1 MCSQR
6 RTRRNDKR
14 HAHRH
19 KDSQQN
25 EMVAKRIRSPAL
37 SIFPQEKQVRGRSP
51 EYGAG
56 PVADEGKEANGDD
69 VEAADAVVGAG
80 EVDGGDCVGAAKGE
94 EGYVLEEDG
103 GGGDFG
109 DGEVG

>member
-1 MCSQR
+1 
-6 RTRRNDKR
+6 
-14 HAHRH
+14 
-19 KDSQQN
+19 
-25 EMVAKRIRSPAL
+25 MVAKRIRSPAL

-56 PVADEGKEANGDD
+56 PVADEGEEANGDD

-94 EGYVLEEDG
+94 EGCVLEEDG